1 MGLDATSPLTGSCS
15 ARVGVCVVVG
25 ASRISHRTTALSGPR
40 TASSI
45 TLPHNPCKRGG
56 IAPWRVVRPFRSRDR
71 VLVTLVKRYLITYQK
86 PKRQV
91 RVRTGPGGDGSRCGA
106 VMLWLAVCRVCGR
119 PVCVS
124 HAAESGPGLHGPQKP
139 PAEQAREKTK
149 PKQTGGGAQSVMS
162 SCSEDRPPAQFVA
175 PRPAPESRRCKS
187 RFFTSL
193 CMYVLRMY
201 VFFSLASG
209 EKEQSLLGCLLRFGA
224 DLTQRVLAASC
235 C

>member
-149 PKQTGGGAQSVMS
+149 PKQTGGGGLNL
-162 SCSEDRPPAQFVA
+162 SCHHVRKIVHQPSLW
-175 PRPAPESRRCKS
+175 RPARPRKVGVASPDFLRLMYFVCNYIPSPCQWGKRTESAWLLAW
-187 RFFTSL
+187 FVVDFAHLTS
-193 CMYVLRMY
+193 
-201 VFFSLASG
+201 SPDSG
-209 EKEQSLLGCLLRFGA
+209 Q
-224 DLTQRVLAASC
+224 T
-235 C
+235 

>member
-15 ARVGVCVVVG
+15 AHVGVCVVVG

-71 VLVTLVKRYLITYQK
+71 VFVTLVKRYLITYQK

-149 PKQTGGGAQSVMS
+149 PKQTGGGLNL
-162 SCSEDRPPAQFVA
+162 SCHHVRKIVHQPSLW
-175 PRPAPESRRCKS
+175 RPARPRKVGVASPNFLRRYV
-187 RFFTSL
+187 
-193 CMYVLRMY
+193 CMYFVCMY
-201 VFFSLASG
+201 SFPLPVG
-209 EKEQSLLGCLLRFGA
+209 KKN
-224 DLTQRVLAASC
+224 RVCLAACFDSGQT
-235 C
+235 